1 MRKNKKYLVSGGGTD
16 DEYGLFVMEAD
27 EAKHKKEM
35 YLVYLF
41 DTDRFM
47 YIKHEASG
55 LFVSP
60 ENLNS
65 CTDEF
70 GNEYTGKSLE
80 ERIKEA
86 IKAFNEELPGWN
98 RHMEE
103 SEDRFNDNELPY
115 S

>member
-1 MRKNKKYLVSGGGTD
+1 MRKNQKYLVSSGDTD

-27 EAKHKKEM
+27 EAKHEKEM
-35 YLVYLF
+35 YLAYFF
-41 DTDRFM
+41 DADRFTH
-47 YIKHEASG
+47 IKREELR

-80 ERIKEA
+80 ARIKEA
-86 IKAFNEELPGWN
+86 IKAFNEELPGWK
-98 RHMEE
+98 RHIEE
-103 SEDRFNDNELPY
+103 SKDWFKDDE
-115 S
+115 

>member
-1 MRKNKKYLVSGGGTD
+1 MIKNQKYLVSSGDTD

-27 EAKHKKEM
+27 EAKHEKEM
-35 YLVYLF
+35 YLVYIF
-41 DTDRFM
+41 DADRFTH
-47 YIKHEASG
+47 IKHEELR

-80 ERIKEA
+80 ARIKEA
-86 IKAFNEELPGWN
+86 IKAFNEELPGWK
-98 RHMEE
+98 RYMEE
-103 SEDRFNDNELPY
+103 SEDWFNEDE
-115 S
+115 